1 MLRDPYN
8 FHRIHRG
15 LRGGQK
21 HRLAASILGMPL
33 RLAPQP
39 PVARDCASCSRRAVL
54 QGLAMT
60 AASVLVGCQTEDNG
74 PASDAAPDAGGPAAD
89 AGGSMV
95 DARPKPVCPTGSLCL
110 DLDEPANAKLTAVD
124 GSLVVT
130 VSSAI
135 KLIVVRISATA
146 FEVVS
151 DICTHAGCGVAY
163 DKVDKILKCPCHG
176 SQYKVTGE
184 VIMPPAMLAL
194 KRYMTRF
201 DTAANTLTIGL

>member
-1 MLRDPYN
+1 
-8 FHRIHRG
+8 
-15 LRGGQK
+15 
-21 HRLAASILGMPL
+21 MPL
-33 RLAPQP
+33 RLVPEP
-39 PVARDCASCSRRAVL
+39 PVARDCSGCSRRTVL

-60 AASVLVGCQTEDNG
+60 AASVLVGCQAEDNG
-74 PASDAAPDAGGPAAD
+74 PASDAAPDAGGPASD
-89 AGGSMV
+89 GGGPIV

-110 DLDEPANAKLTAVD
+110 DLDDPANTKLTAVD

-130 VSSAI
+130 ASSAI

-184 VIMPPAMLAL
+184 VLMPPAVQAL
-194 KRYMTRF
+194 KRYTARF
-201 DTAANTLTIGL
+201 DAASNTLTIAL